1 MKLDKLKNLVLSQT
15 QLKSLVV
22 VYNLYPR
29 GKQMNELENLCQVSK
44 NELKRVLKVLD
55 EEVKS
60 LHFFDNV
67 NNIIVVKDKFVS
79 FNSEINEATYTML
92 LMQLRKKYL
101 LSSNVYKALLFVLE
115 QRYFCLQELA
125 DHLFYS
131 DSYTYKIIKRLKN
144 FFYYLETDL
153 KLVKVNK
160 SDLYIEGRESSKIIF
175 HYLLVM
181 LVSHGNDWVFQDS
194 EKEALLSYQP
204 PKILDS
210 LELLSDCNRDKI
222 LNILAIYKITSH
234 VKDPLLCL
242 SKNIIEIGELMDND
256 GEFPFYINQTDD
268 VFNDDRNIHFLFM
281 VHYFIQE
288 LRDRSQKILVGKNYT
303 TLEEN
308 EIIQTC
314 MYFLEDIKQNFSIS
328 QDCYY
333 ELLYTLCKRLVV
345 VHHLGLHQF
354 MFERHTVEFKGV
366 VDRRVEVLFD
376 KYFYG
381 YQNERSYAKL
391 KYSLIPLVTSYV
403 KLAVEQPL
411 KIYVEFQHH
420 SEDRMIVVN
429 ALKHRYSTKILEI
442 VERYELADIIISDTP
457 STSFKE
463 KTYFLIRHALDP
475 HTWCSSIVE
484 YVNSILNTK

>member
-60 LHFFDNV
+60 LHFFDKV

-101 LSSNVYKALLFVLE
+101 LSSSVYKALLFVLE

-160 SDLYIEGRESSKIIF
+160 SDLYLEGRESSKIIF

-181 LVSHGNDWVFQDS
+181 LVSHENDWVFQDS
-194 EKEALLSYQP
+194 EKEVVLSYQP
-204 PKILDS
+204 TKILDS

-222 LNILAIYKITSH
+222 LNLLAIYKITSH
-234 VKDPLLCL
+234 VKDPLFCL

-256 GEFPFYINQTDD
+256 GEFPFYINQTVD
-268 VFNDDRNIHFLFM
+268 VLNDDRNLHFLFM

-288 LRDRSQKILVGKNYT
+288 LRDRNQKILVGKNYT
-303 TLEEN
+303 TLEKN

-442 VERYELADIIISDTP
+442 VESYELADIIISDTP
-457 STSFKE
+457 SISFKE

-475 HTWCSSIVE
+475 HTWCSSI
-484 YVNSILNTK
+484 

>member
-60 LHFFDNV
+60 LHFFDKV

-101 LSSNVYKALLFVLE
+101 LSSSVYKALLFVLE

-160 SDLYIEGRESSKIIF
+160 SDLYLEGRESSKIIF

-181 LVSHGNDWVFQDS
+181 LVSHENDWVFQDS
-194 EKEALLSYQP
+194 EKEVVLSYQP
-204 PKILDS
+204 TKILDS

-222 LNILAIYKITSH
+222 LNLLAIYKITSH
-234 VKDPLLCL
+234 VKDPLFFL

-256 GEFPFYINQTDD
+256 GEFPFYINQTID
-268 VFNDDRNIHFLFM
+268 VLNDDRNLHFLFM

-288 LRDRSQKILVGKNYT
+288 LRDRNQKILVGKNYT
-303 TLEEN
+303 TLEKN

-442 VERYELADIIISDTP
+442 VESYELADIIISDTP
-457 STSFKE
+457 SISFKE

-475 HTWCSSIVE
+475 HTWCSSIG
-484 YVNSILNTK
+484 

>member
-60 LHFFDNV
+60 LHFFDKV

-101 LSSNVYKALLFVLE
+101 LSSSVYKALLFVLE

-204 PKILDS
+204 QKILDS

-354 MFERHTVEFKGV
+354 LFERHTVEFKGV

-376 KYFYG
+376 EYFYS

>member
-60 LHFFDNV
+60 LHFFDKV
-67 NNIIVVKDKFVS
+67 DNILVVKDKFVS

-101 LSSNVYKALLFVLE
+101 LSSSVYKALLFVLE

-160 SDLYIEGRESSKIIF
+160 SDLYIEGSESSKIIF

-181 LVSHGNDWVFQDS
+181 LGSHGNDWVFQDS
-194 EKEALLSYQP
+194 EKESLLSYQP

-210 LELLSDCNRDKI
+210 LELLSDFNRDKI
-222 LNILAIYKITSH
+222 LNLLAIYKITSH
-234 VKDPLLCL
+234 VKEPLLCL

-256 GEFPFYINQTDD
+256 GEFPFYINQTVD
-268 VFNDDRNIHFLFM
+268 VFNNDRNIHFLFM

-288 LRDRSQKILVGKNYT
+288 LRDRNQKILVGKNYT

-442 VERYELADIIISDTP
+442 VESYELADIIISDTP

>member
-60 LHFFDNV
+60 LHFFDKV

-101 LSSNVYKALLFVLE
+101 LSSSVYKALLFVLE

-256 GEFPFYINQTDD
+256 GEFPFYINQTVD

-288 LRDRSQKILVGKNYT
+288 LRDRNQKILVGKNYT

-308 EIIQTC
+308 EIIQMC

-442 VERYELADIIISDTP
+442 VESYELADIIISDTP

>member
-60 LHFFDNV
+60 LHFFDKV

-101 LSSNVYKALLFVLE
+101 LSSSVYKALLFVLE

-194 EKEALLSYQP
+194 EKEALLSYHPQ
-204 PKILDS
+204 KILDS

>member
-1 MKLDKLKNLVLSQT
+1 MKLDKLKRLVLSQM
-15 QLKSLVV
+15 QLKSLGVV
-22 VYNLYPR
+22 NNLYPS
-29 GKQMNELENLCQVSK
+29 GKQMNELENLCQASK
-44 NELKRVLKVLD
+44 NELKRVLELLD

-60 LHFFDNV
+60 LPSFAGV

-101 LSSNVYKALLFVLE
+101 LSSSVYKALLFILE

-160 SDLYIEGRESSKIIF
+160 SDLYLEGSESSKIIF

-181 LVSHGNDWVFQDS
+181 LVSHENTWVFQDS

-210 LELLSDCNRDKI
+210 LELLTDCNKDKI
-222 LNILAIYKITSH
+222 LNLLAIYNITAH
-234 VKDPLLCL
+234 VKEPLLYL

-256 GEFPFYINQTDD
+256 GEFPFYINQIVD
-268 VFNDDRNIHFLFM
+268 VLNDDRTIHFLFM

-288 LRDRSQKILVGKNYT
+288 LRDRNQKILVGKNYT

-308 EIIQTC
+308 ETIQTC
-314 MYFLEDIKQNFSIS
+314 MYFLEDLKQNFSIS

-345 VHHLGLHQF
+345 VHHLGLYQF

-376 KYFYG
+376 KYFYR
-381 YQNERSYAKL
+381 YQNETSYVKL

-429 ALKHRYSTKILEI
+429 ALKHRYSIKILEI
-442 VERYELADIIISDTP
+442 VESYELADIVISDTP

>member
-60 LHFFDNV
+60 LHFFDKV

-101 LSSNVYKALLFVLE
+101 LSSSVYKALLFVLE

-160 SDLYIEGRESSKIIF
+160 SDLYIEGCESSKIIF

-256 GEFPFYINQTDD
+256 GEFPFYINQTVD
-268 VFNDDRNIHFLFM
+268 VLNDDRNLHFLFM

>member
-60 LHFFDNV
+60 LHFFDKV

-101 LSSNVYKALLFVLE
+101 LSSSVYKALLFVLE

-160 SDLYIEGRESSKIIF
+160 SDLYLEGRESSKIIF

-181 LVSHGNDWVFQDS
+181 LVSHENDWVFQDS
-194 EKEALLSYQP
+194 EKEVVLSYQP
-204 PKILDS
+204 TKILDS

-222 LNILAIYKITSH
+222 LNLLAIYKITSH
-234 VKDPLLCL
+234 VKDPLFCL

-256 GEFPFYINQTDD
+256 GEFPFYINQTID
-268 VFNDDRNIHFLFM
+268 VLNDDRNLHFLFM

-288 LRDRSQKILVGKNYT
+288 LRDRNQKILVGKNYT
-303 TLEEN
+303 TLEKN

-442 VERYELADIIISDTP
+442 VESYELADIIISDTP
-457 STSFKE
+457 SISFKE